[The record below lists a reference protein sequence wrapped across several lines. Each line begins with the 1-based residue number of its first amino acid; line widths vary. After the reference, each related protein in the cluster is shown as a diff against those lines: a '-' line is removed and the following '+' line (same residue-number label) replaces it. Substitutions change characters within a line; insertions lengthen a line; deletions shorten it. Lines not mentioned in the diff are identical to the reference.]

1 MKIIIDVPQGL
12 YANLAKIQRG
22 SIASKRILDCV
33 REGTP
38 ISNTVTV
45 EQLEDMYDK
54 YQKKLWHNLEDVR
67 GDDMIDIGLASQFLW
82 DMLADL
88 GCWNGDGK

>member
-45 EQLEDMYDK
+45 EQLEDMLTSIKRNYGIIWK
-54 YQKKLWHNLEDVR
+54 MYVV
-67 GDDMIDIGLASQFLW
+67 MT
-82 DMLADL
+82 
-88 GCWNGDGK
+88 